1 MPNPNAQAVPAQS
14 PIQPQAQAAPATG
27 AATGTAAT
35 PSLQQRW
42 ERYFASPGVRAAAM
56 QFGISM
62 LQPIA
67 SGQTFAGHVGL
78 SLADAAQAATRSRAF
93 ESAEAGAAAEGA
105 RKERE
110 TQVAERGA
118 AVGEAAEAR
127 AGRKETREA
136 ATAAETA
143 SLNRKKLALEE
154 KKAASLDRYYR
165 TIGAAAGKTKGT
177 DVAGEVLKQYLDT
190 VGEAAAL
197 EDDPGAALLQ
207 TIQRD
212 LGVSLP
218 GAAGAPKS
226 VTQGGTALTPP
237 QPGETVT
244 EGGKQYRFLGG
255 NPADENAWEEVK

>member
-93 ESAEAGAAAEGA
+93 ESAEAGAAAKGA
-105 RKERE
+105 REERK
-110 TQVAERGA
+110 TQVAEQNA
-118 AVGEAAEAR
+118 AIAAAAEAR

-154 KKAASLDRYYR
+154 KRVASLDRYYR
-165 TIGAAAGKTKGT
+165 AIGAAAGGSKKT
-177 DVAGEVLKQYLDT
+177 DLAGEAFKQYLNT

-197 EDDPGAALLQ
+197 EDDPGQALLNALQ
-207 TIQRD
+207 KD
-212 LGVSLP
+212 LGMSL
-218 GAAGAPKS
+218 GGAPKP
-226 VTQGGTALTPP
+226 VAQGGTALTPP
-237 QPGETVT
+237 VPGAVVT